1 MENKALKISFWK
13 NRPFVTDEEKK
24 HRKKDRLL
32 LILSGIFLGVSF
44 PPFPFPLTTLMLI
57 GLIPYFIVIERR
69 GKLLEINSATYL
81 MAFVFGL
88 LTIYWVGSWQKES
101 DPFLLIS
108 GALLLFV
115 NPVFFL
121 IPSTLLYYSRR
132 IFPAWVT
139 LFLFPLFWV
148 SYEYVY
154 MLTELSFPWLTLGNG
169 LPHFTSFIQV
179 ADIVG
184 TLGLSFIVVF
194 INVLLYKGISF
205 YPLKRKYSFL
215 HFGLG
220 IALIL
225 IVLIYGAYR
234 MNTFK
239 ISQKTVRVGLI
250 QPNLDPWQKWSGG
263 SVEQLTHS
271 YLDMSRKAVKEGAA
285 LIVWPET
292 ALPVF
297 LMSGLYR
304 NEQDSIFNFTREN
317 GIYILS
323 GMPDIRYDEKGPGL
337 PKDSKYNPNGNFYY
351 RTYNAIFLFSPYT
364 GVIQKYG
371 KMKLVPFGERVPFVD
386 TFPFLGDL
394 IKWGVGITGWNV
406 GKDTVVFNVPLKIK
420 NDTGKQDTLELNGLV
435 CYESIYPDFVASFVD
450 KGAQL
455 ITVVT
460 NDSWYGNS
468 SGPYQHKE
476 MSVLR
481 AVENRRS
488 VLRAA
493 NGGIS
498 CYINPLGITK
508 VQSKMFTKDIIVQDV
523 PVETGKT
530 FYTRTHSVIPTL
542 CSVFSLWVIGI
553 VILKKLKEKFKL

>member
-1 MENKALKISFWK
+1 MKIFFWK
-13 NRPFVTDEEKK
+13 NRSYITEEEK
-24 HRKKDRLL
+24 RLRRKDRLL
-32 LILSGIFLGVSF
+32 LILSGIFLGISF
-44 PPFPFPLTTLMLI
+44 PPFPFPFTILMLI
-57 GLIPYFIVIERR
+57 GLIPYFKVIENRK
-69 GKLLEINSATYL
+69 KLIEINSAAYL

-88 LTIYWVGSWQKES
+88 ITIYWVGSWQKES
-101 DPFLLIS
+101 DPFLMIS

-121 IPSTLLYYSRR
+121 IPSTLLYFSRK
-132 IFPAWVT
+132 IFPAGVT
-139 LFLFPLFWV
+139 LYLFPLFWV

-154 MLTELSFPWLTLGNG
+154 MLTDLSFPWLTLGNG
-169 LPHFTSFIQV
+169 LPHFTPFIQI
-179 ADIVG
+179 ADIIG
-184 TLGLSFIVVF
+184 TLGLSFLVVL
-194 INVLLYKGISF
+194 INVLFYKGISAYTF
-205 YPLKRKYSFL
+205 KKKYSYFN
-215 HFGLG
+215 LG
-220 IALIL
+220 IGISLII
-225 IVLIYGAYR
+225 IVLIYGDYR
-234 MNTFK
+234 LNTFK
-239 ISQKTVRVGLI
+239 ISDKTVRVGLI
-250 QPNLDPWQKWSGG
+250 QPNIDPWEKWNSGG
-263 SVEQLTHS
+263 IEQLTHN
-271 YLDMSRKAVKEGAA
+271 YLDMSRQAVKKGAE

-297 LMSGLYR
+297 IMSGMYR
-304 NEQDSIFNFTREN
+304 DALDSIYNFTQEN
-317 GIYILS
+317 NIYILT
-323 GMPDIRYDEKGPGL
+323 GMPDIRYDEKDPGM
-337 PKDSKYNPNGNFYY
+337 PSDSKYSTIGKFYY
-351 RTYNAIFLFSPYT
+351 RTYNAIYLYSPYT
-364 GVIQKYG
+364 RQIQRYG

-406 GKDTVVFNVPLKIK
+406 GKDTLVFNVLLNIK
-420 NDTGKQDTLELNGLV
+420 NENRKGDILKLNGLV
-435 CYESIYPDFVASFVD
+435 CYESIYPDFVASFIQ

-508 VQSKMFTKDIIVQDV
+508 VQSGMFTKDIITEDV
-523 PVETGKT
+523 PIETGET
-530 FYTRTHSVIPTL
+530 VYTKTHSVIPVL
-542 CSVFSLWVIGI
+542 CSVFSLWLIGLI
-553 VILKKLKEKFKL
+553 ILKKMKEKFKL

>member
-1 MENKALKISFWK
+1 
-13 NRPFVTDEEKK
+13 EK
-24 HRKKDRLL
+24 
-32 LILSGIFLGVSF
+32 
-44 PPFPFPLTTLMLI
+44 
-57 GLIPYFIVIERR
+57 
-69 GKLLEINSATYL
+69 
-81 MAFVFGL
+81 
-88 LTIYWVGSWQKES
+88 GS
-101 DPFLLIS
+101 
-108 GALLLFV
+108 
-115 NPVFFL
+115 
-121 IPSTLLYYSRR
+121 
-132 IFPAWVT
+132 
-139 LFLFPLFWV
+139 
-148 SYEYVY
+148 
-154 MLTELSFPWLTLGNG
+154 G
-169 LPHFTSFIQV
+169 LP
-179 ADIVG
+179 
-184 TLGLSFIVVF
+184 
-194 INVLLYKGISF
+194 
-205 YPLKRKYSFL
+205 
-215 HFGLG
+215 
-220 IALIL
+220 
-225 IVLIYGAYR
+225 
-234 MNTFK
+234 
-239 ISQKTVRVGLI
+239 
-250 QPNLDPWQKWSGG
+250 
-263 SVEQLTHS
+263 E
-271 YLDMSRKAVKEGAA
+271 
-285 LIVWPET
+285 
-292 ALPVF
+292 
-297 LMSGLYR
+297 
-304 NEQDSIFNFTREN
+304 
-317 GIYILS
+317 
-323 GMPDIRYDEKGPGL
+323 
-337 PKDSKYNPNGNFYY
+337 DSKYNPNGNYYY

-364 GVIQKYG
+364 REIQKYG

-498 CYINPLGITK
+498 CYIDPLGITK